1 MAKALLLN
9 ALVDILGDFVEG
21 LTAENLKVG
30 VFSGKIVLKNL
41 QLNRE
46 GIEKLNL
53 PLTVVKGYLELL
65 EIKIPWT
72 HLESQPV
79 RINIDGVYLL
89 VSPLDKSKYNTIEE
103 EQKFIK
109 KKQNEL
115 VRAEKKVELAAILN
129 AEAGEGKKKSNC
141 KYFFPS
147 LSPSLSHTHTLAHLF
162 DLFVW

>member
-9 ALVDILGDFVEG
+9 VLVDVLGEFVEG

-72 HLESQPV
+72 SLESQPV
-79 RINIDGVYLL
+79 RIYIDGVYLL
-89 VSPLDKSKYNTIEE
+89 VSPLDKTKYDSVEE
-103 EQKFIK
+103 GQKLAK
-109 KKQNEL
+109 QKQNDL
-115 VRAEKKVELAAILN
+115 QRAEKKIELAAMLN
-129 AEAGEGKKKSNC
+129 SQAGEGKKKSNC
-141 KYFFPS
+141 ECTKI
-147 LSPSLSHTHTLAHLF
+147 A
-162 DLFVW
+162 